1 MSRRIRVKPSKGQS
15 LAGFIGG
22 FIFCLIGLF
31 AAIPI
36 FGIFGV
42 LWTLIAIIITVSH
55 GYNAFSD
62 KGIPSHEIFIDDT
75 SETHANNIT
84 PEYRLNELQNL
95 LNKGLITNDE
105 FNEKRKKILNDL

>member
-22 FIFCLIGLF
+22 LIFCFIGLF
-31 AAIPI
+31 VAIPI

-42 LWTLIAIIITVSH
+42 LWTLIAVVITASH

-62 KGIPSHEIFIDDT
+62 KGISSHEIFIDDT
-75 SETHANNIT
+75 SETQVTNMT
-84 PEYRLNELQNL
+84 PAYRLNELQNL
-95 LNKGLITNDE
+95 LDKGLITNDE
-105 FNEKRKKILNDL
+105 FHEKRKKILNDL